1 MSKIAK
7 TLGKQVLTVFKNQGE
22 QLVSNELS
30 SLKQQAIQTGENMA
44 KEAITQKL
52 SSVAGNKSTSPLSQN
67 NSVSNTLENKG
78 IARAKD
84 AISQELKSV
93 TGNNPIITS
102 LLPKLD
108 SNKNKTINKGLKKI
122 AKSIELGPLGKAKE
136 TIHVLIKYL
145 FGEGVSFNKLNN
157 LHKINENDMSENI
170 DTIIEDII
178 NELTQPILNDIDNSI
193 EDIINELTQTVLDDP
208 EIIKN
213 IKFHNT
219 IKNTN

>member
-1 MSKIAK
+1 MGKIAE
-7 TLGKQVLTVFKNQGE
+7 TLGKKALKVFKNQGE

-78 IARAKD
+78 MAKD
-84 AISQELKSV
+84 AISQELNSV

-136 TIHVLIKYL
+136 TIHVLINYL
-145 FGEGVSFNKLNN
+145 LGKGVSFNKLNN
-157 LHKINENDMSENI
+157 LHTINEMSENI

-208 EIIKN
+208 EIIKK

>member
-7 TLGKQVLTVFKNQGE
+7 TLGKKVLTVFKNQGE
-22 QLVSNELS
+22 Q
-30 SLKQQAIQTGENMA
+30 LKQQAIQTGENMA

-52 SSVAGNKSTSPLSQN
+52 SSVAGNKSTSPLSRN
-67 NSVSNTLENKG
+67 NSNTLETKG
-78 IARAKD
+78 IAMDTKD
-84 AISQELKSV
+84 AISQELQSI

-102 LLPKLD
+102 LLPQLD
-108 SNKNKTINKGLKKI
+108 SDKNKTINKGLKEI

-145 FGEGVSFNKLNN
+145 LGEGVSFNKLNN
-157 LHKINENDMSENI
+157 LHTINESDMSENI

-178 NELTQPILNDIDNSI
+178 NELTQTILNDIDNSI